1 MTRIELERI
10 SIKTP
15 CPKSWDEMQGDARTR
30 FCTACSLHV
39 HNLSALTR
47 AEGESLVRAR
57 SAEGGRLCVTYARRA
72 DGTVVTADATAT
84 ARRERRFSVLRAV
97 RAAAA
102 LAASVPFLS
111 SLAGVAALAGCRPAS
126 ADPEGD
132 PGAPVAPPPPADPAL
147 PRITGDMALPEPVLT
162 LGRVA
167 LDPAEEPVQVTLGEM
182 GDPLPDRD

>member
-1 MTRIELERI
+1 MTGIELERI

-15 CPKSWDEMQGDARTR
+15 CQKSWDEMQGDARTR

-57 SAEGGRLCVTYARRA
+57 AAEGGRLCVTYARRA
-72 DGTVVTADATAT
+72 DGTVVTAGAPAL
-84 ARRERRFSVLRAV
+84 ARRERPWALRAV
-97 RAAAA
+97 RAAA

-126 ADPEGD
+126 SDPEGD
-132 PGAPVAPPPPADPAL
+132 PGAPVAPPAPADPAL
-147 PRITGDMALPEPVLT
+147 PRITGDVALPEPVLT
-162 LGRVA
+162 RGRVA
-167 LDPAEEPVQVTLGEM
+167 VDPGLEPVQVTLGEM
-182 GDPLPDRD
+182 ADPLPDRD